1 MTHLLL
7 LSLTYPP
14 DNVSTAHLMGEL
26 SSDLVAQG
34 HQVTVLTT
42 MPHYNRDGDAEE
54 SQPIRPFWGPL
65 LRRSEL
71 DGAVVYHSPAISRSG
86 GMIGRIFGWLIFH
99 IVSLIA
105 GLIIPRRVDVILA
118 PSPPLTIGLVS
129 WLLGIWHR
137 ARFIYNVQELYPD
150 IAVSLGVIKNRLL
163 ISLLYRL
170 EQFVYATSGRVTVI
184 SEPMREVI
192 LAKRI
197 PPEKVIHIPN
207 WVDTTDIDVLEKD
220 NVFSREHGVHDYFV
234 VGYAGN
240 IGLAQNFDEFLHAA
254 AMLRDEPGIRFM
266 LIGEGVERPN
276 IQRRIQEQELENVVL
291 LPYQD
296 YHLVPLIYASSDL
309 SFVPLH
315 GATATHALPS
325 KVYRIMASGRAIL
338 AMAEVDSAIGRLVEE
353 ASAGILVQPG
363 SGERLADAIR
373 NAASNPA
380 SIAELG
386 RSGREH
392 VIDNYS
398 RRKIVGRYISEIAA
412 RSGRNQV

>member
-1 MTHLLL
+1 
-7 LSLTYPP
+7 
-14 DNVSTAHLMGEL
+14 MGEL

-71 DGAVVYHSPAISRSG
+71 NGAVVYHCPAMSRSG

-150 IAVSLGVIKNRLL
+150 IAVSLGVIKNRTL
-163 ISLLYRL
+163 ISLLYIMER
-170 EQFVYATSGRVTVI
+170 FVYATAGRVSVI

-192 LAKRI
+192 LAKGI
-197 PPEKVIHIPN
+197 SPGKVIHIPN
-207 WVDTTDIDVLEKD
+207 WVDTTDIVVLPKD
-220 NVFSREHGVHDYFV
+220 NDFSRAHGVQDDFV
-234 VGYAGN
+234 VTYAGN
-240 IGLAQNFDEFLHAA
+240 MGLAQNFDELLDAA
-254 AMLRDEPGIRFM
+254 YELRGRLDIRFM
-266 LIGEGVERPN
+266 LIGDGVERPHLL
-276 IQRRIQEQELENVVL
+276 RRVEQQGLHNVIV

-309 SFVPLH
+309 SYVPLH
-315 GATATHALPS
+315 GAAATHALPS

-338 AMAEVDSAIGRLVEE
+338 AMAETGSAIGELVEE
-353 ASAGILVQPG
+353 AHSGLLVEPG
-363 SGERLADAIR
+363 SGKRLASAIES
-373 NAASNPA
+373 AASDPA
-380 SIAELG
+380 KIASQGQHG
-386 RSGREH
+386 RDF
-392 VIDNYS
+392 VVKNYS
-398 RRKIVGRYISEIAA
+398 RETIVGQYDTEIV
-412 RSGRNQV
+412 RLVQQDRGS

>member
-71 DGAVVYHSPAISRSG
+71 NGAVVYHSPAMSRSG

-129 WLLGIWHR
+129 WLLGIRHR

-170 EQFVYATSGRVTVI
+170 EQFVYATTGRVTVI

-192 LAKRI
+192 LAKGI

-220 NVFSREHGVHDYFV
+220 NEFSREHGVHDYFV

-240 IGLAQNFDEFLHAA
+240 IGLAQNFDEFLEAA
-254 AMLRDEPGIRFM
+254 AILRDEPGIRFM

-276 IQRRIQEQELENVVL
+276 IQRKMEEQELGNVVV

-325 KVYRIMASGRAIL
+325 KVYRIMASGRGIL

-353 ASAGILVQPG
+353 ARSGILVQPG

-386 RSGREH
+386 HYGREH
-392 VIDNYS
+392 VIENYS

-412 RSGRNQV
+412 LGDRNQV